1 LRLKSTIIVAGV
13 AALVAVVATTVAIM
27 VLAFPASIN
36 SPPNV
41 KFVEFTFDRKQ
52 DIKVG
57 ESLKVF
63 FNVVNHESRTFNDV
77 RVGVFIEPSSS
88 YQPYLLIDKPTVIL
102 PALTGK
108 DSQTGQNQVTISV
121 TGSPAKEAIYTVRGV
136 IYVDGMQTDVR
147 EFDLKIRQQ

>member
-1 LRLKSTIIVAGV
+1 MAGV

-27 VLAFPASIN
+27 VFALPIFIN

-41 KFVEFTFDRKQ
+41 KFVGFASDRQ
-52 DIKVG
+52 DIKIG
-57 ESLKVF
+57 ESVTVF

-77 RVGVFIEPSSS
+77 RVAVLIEPSSS

-108 DSQTGQNQVTISV
+108 DSQTGQNQVTITA
-121 TGSPAKEAIYTVRGV
+121 TGSPAKEATYTVRGV
-136 IYVDGMQTDVR
+136 LYVDGVQTDVR

>member
-1 LRLKSTIIVAGV
+1 MAGV
-13 AALVAVVATTVAIM
+13 AALIAVVATTVAIM
-27 VLAFPASIN
+27 VFAIPASIN

-41 KFVEFTFDRKQ
+41 KFVEFTSDRGQ

-57 ESLKVF
+57 ESLRVF

-77 RVGVFIEPSSS
+77 RVVVFIEPSS

-108 DSQTGQNQVTISV
+108 DSQTGQNQVTITA
-121 TGSPAKEAIYTVRGV
+121 TGSPAKEATYTVRGV
-136 IYVDGMQTDVR
+136 LYVDGMQTDDM
-147 EFDLKIRQQ
+147 EFDLKIHQQ

>member
-1 LRLKSTIIVAGV
+1 MAGV
-13 AALVAVVATTVAIM
+13 AALIAVVATTVAIM
-27 VLAFPASIN
+27 VLAFPAFIN

-63 FNVVNHESRTFNDV
+63 FNVVNHESGTFNDV
-77 RVGVFIEPSSS
+77 RVVVFIEPSSS

-108 DSQTGQNQVTISV
+108 NSQTGQNQVTI
-121 TGSPAKEAIYTVRGV
+121 TAIGSPAKEATYTVRGV
-136 IYVDGMQTDVR
+136 LYVDGMQTDVR

>member
-1 LRLKSTIIVAGV
+1 MAGV
-13 AALVAVVATTVAIM
+13 AMLVAVVATTVAIM
-27 VLAFPASIN
+27 VFAFPASIN

-41 KFVEFTFDRKQ
+41 KFVEFTSDRKQ

-77 RVGVFIEPSSS
+77 RVVVFIEPSSS

-108 DSQTGQNQVTISV
+108 DSQTGQNQVTI
-121 TGSPAKEAIYTVRGV
+121 TAAGSPAKEATYTVKGV
-136 IYVDGMQTDVR
+136 LYVDGMQTDVR

>member
-1 LRLKSTIIVAGV
+1 MAGV
-13 AALVAVVATTVAIM
+13 AALVAMVATTVAIM
-27 VLAFPASIN
+27 VFAFPASIN

-41 KFVEFTFDRKQ
+41 KFVEFTSDKRQ

-77 RVGVFIEPSSS
+77 RVVVFIEPSS

-102 PALTGK
+102 PALAGK
-108 DSQTGQNQVTISV
+108 DSQTGQNQVTI
-121 TGSPAKEAIYTVRGV
+121 TATDSPAKEATYTVRG
-136 IYVDGMQTDVR
+136 ILYVDGMQTDVR

>member
-1 LRLKSTIIVAGV
+1 MAGV
-13 AALVAVVATTVAIM
+13 AALVAAVATTVAIM
-27 VLAFPASIN
+27 VFTFPASIN
-36 SPPNV
+36 YSPPNV
-41 KFVEFTFDRKQ
+41 KFVEFTFDKKQ

-77 RVGVFIEPSSS
+77 RVVVFIEPSSS

-102 PALTGK
+102 PALAGK
-108 DSQTGQNQVTISV
+108 DSQTGQNQVTITA
-121 TGSPAKEAIYTVRGV
+121 TGSPAKEATYTVRGV
-136 IYVDGMQTDVR
+136 LYVDGMQTDVR